1 MNRQQMLEMM
11 GISQQDFS
19 DFVTKFLQF
28 RGSLNPAQL
37 SILDRALPTVSE
49 IAQSFGPNCS
59 VGDVEAVLQIAPAAA
74 GIACTCWMG
83 VRSGN

>member
-1 MNRQQMLEMM
+1 MTQEQMLADM

-37 SILDRALPTVSE
+37 SLLDRALPTVSE
-49 IAQSFGPNCS
+49 IAQSFGPDCTAA
-59 VGDVEAVLQIAPAAA
+59 DVEAVLQFAPPAA

-83 VRSGN
+83 VWSKN